1 MGNAGQ
7 RIPLS
12 QIGTVEIRIFDTPLT
27 LHQAAALAA
36 YVQTLSRYLL
46 AERPFPIDETLYAVY
61 TFNRFQAARF
71 GFAGGLIDPVSRQKR
86 LLRDDFIETLARIAP
101 HAAALDTALFLE
113 SLKGIAES
121 GNDARWMR
129 ETYARSQSLPDL
141 VWRQAQRWRDQP

>member
-1 MGNAGQ
+1 
-7 RIPLS
+7 
-12 QIGTVEIRIFDTPLT
+12 
-27 LHQAAALAA
+27 
-36 YVQTLSRYLL
+36 VQTLSRYLL

-101 HAAALDTALFLE
+101 HASALDTALFLE

-141 VWRQAQRWRDQP
+141 VWRQAQRWRDSP